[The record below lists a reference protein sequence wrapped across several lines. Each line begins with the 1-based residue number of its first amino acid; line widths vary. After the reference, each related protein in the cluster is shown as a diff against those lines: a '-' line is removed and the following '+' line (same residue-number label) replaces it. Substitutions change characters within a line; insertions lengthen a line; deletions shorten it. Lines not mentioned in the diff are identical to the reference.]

1 MYVPLGKHIGNNLA
15 LCVHLM
21 SVFKMV
27 NITIAKSNVVD
38 ILTVGFDIHNLI
50 LGSVRSHISLQ
61 VKLVKFH
68 IYYNKEHFST
78 FNISVTIGEQLVI
91 LTFIYFYGFAL
102 HAIAN
107 HSLLLQYIFIKFLFS
122 FVFELLSAPRGY
134 RLE

>member
-1 MYVPLGKHIGNNLA
+1 
-15 LCVHLM
+15 M

-38 ILTVGFDIHNLI
+38 LLTLGFDIHNLMI

-91 LTFIYFYGFAL
+91 LTFIYLYGFAL
-102 HAIAN
+102 LAIAN
-107 HSLLLQYIFIKFLFS
+107 HPLLLQYIFILVLTINTS
-122 FVFELLSAPRGY
+122 FREKKPSF
-134 RLE
+134 